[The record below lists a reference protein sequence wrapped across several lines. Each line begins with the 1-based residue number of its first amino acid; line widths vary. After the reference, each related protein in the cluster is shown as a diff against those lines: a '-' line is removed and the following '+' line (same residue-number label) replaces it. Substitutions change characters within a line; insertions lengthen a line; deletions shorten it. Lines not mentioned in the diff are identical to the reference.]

1 MRITEHVSLIGSGDN
16 GMGLSHPLDCNVYLV
31 DTGSGLIMVDPGV
44 GLDNELIQD
53 RMVEMGYDLSSVKY
67 IVITHAHADHAG
79 GAPYF
84 SKLCGA
90 EIVADPH
97 EAGVLA
103 NEKLLTETMQEYIK
117 AGFYPEGYV
126 FDRVAVH
133 KTLKDGDR
141 LQLGNLDLEVMIAP
155 GHTGGGLCLYG
166 EIDGKK
172 MLFCGD
178 VLFFGWKV
186 NLLSIFDADLL
197 AYKESLLR
205 LSELPVDTLLP
216 GHLQPVLNRGAE
228 HIKKAADIFRRYS
241 VPPSI
246 V

>member
-103 NEKLLTETMQEYIK
+103 NEKLHTEPMQE
-117 AGFYPEGYV
+117 
-126 FDRVAVH
+126 
-133 KTLKDGDR
+133 
-141 LQLGNLDLEVMIAP
+141 
-155 GHTGGGLCLYG
+155 
-166 EIDGKK
+166 
-172 MLFCGD
+172 
-178 VLFFGWKV
+178 
-186 NLLSIFDADLL
+186 
-197 AYKESLLR
+197 
-205 LSELPVDTLLP
+205 
-216 GHLQPVLNRGAE
+216 
-228 HIKKAADIFRRYS
+228 
-241 VPPSI
+241 
-246 V
+246 